1 MILGVFLILT
11 MICGV
16 VITILSGCLTL
27 VTRLL
32 EYEKFGRFFYVTF
45 IIGLVITV
53 VSLAIIMIICL

>member
-11 MICGV
+11 MISGV
-16 VITILSGCLTL
+16 VVTILSGCLTL

-32 EYEKFGRFFYVTF
+32 EYDKFSRFFFVTF